1 MVDSASQ
8 GTGSTSPAAG
18 ESTDGVDLRVLVGE
32 HYRGVY
38 RYAYRL
44 CGSEPDAEDLTQ
56 QTFLLVQDRLHQL
69 RERDKAQAWIYA
81 ILRSCFLKSRR
92 RLRPVVAA
100 NLELEVDA
108 VPDQK
113 IPQTLLDKQDLQQA
127 LNELPDEF
135 RVVVLMFYFEEL
147 SYLEIAERL
156 ALPIGTVMSRLSRA
170 KSRLRQLLFVDDEA
184 TRVRPHA
191 VTLGSP

>member
-1 MVDSASQ
+1 MVDSASD
-8 GTGSTSPAAG
+8 GAGSTSPG
-18 ESTDGVDLRVLVGE
+18 GDESTDCVDVRVLVGE

-81 ILRSCFLKSRR
+81 ILRSCFFKSRR
-92 RLRPVVAA
+92 RQRPVVAA

-113 IPQTLLDKQDLQQA
+113 IPDAILDKTDVQQA

-135 RVVVLMFYFEEL
+135 RIVVLMFYYEEL

-170 KSRLRQLLFVDDEA
+170 KSRLRQLLFADDEV
-184 TRVRPHA
+184 TGVRPHA